1 MFGTHTKITL
11 FIKVLAKSLLSKG
24 HVQWMNV
31 LIMVKAVHHGLHT
44 KHISCFIRGVPFGI
58 YGIRRIRQSPFSDF
72 SVTFIQLNP
81 DGCSTGNNLL

>member
-31 LIMVKAVHHGLHT
+31 LIMIKAVHHGLHT
-44 KHISCFIRGVPFGI
+44 NHITCFIRGVPFGI
-58 YGIRRIRQSPFSDF
+58 YGIRKISPPSQ
-72 SVTFIQLNP
+72 TFQ
-81 DGCSTGNNLL
+81 